1 MHMQRVRPLPHF
13 LCTQGAADRERKAL
27 EEFVA
32 LSAASAAALPDGIQP
47 WDWRHYAEKV

>member
-1 MHMQRVRPLPHF
+1 MCAPPPSFPV
-13 LCTQGAADRERKAL
+13 QGAAERERKAL